1 VGLGWLVNAYSR
13 HFVDGGRDGPV
24 QADKAK
30 EVGPQS
36 HMGGE
41 GGWLWVQR
49 GGYPNARERFYN
61 ETKWDHGGGHVD
73 FDIIWV

>member
-41 GGWLWVQR
+41 GGVVMGTNFKGVGTQMQGNGSTMKPRWIMEGAIL
-49 GGYPNARERFYN
+49 NL
-61 ETKWDHGGGHVD
+61 
-73 FDIIWV
+73 I